1 MLFKHWPQWKREL
14 ILGGIINITF
24 VLCIIGIRYYF
35 AKEEMDF
42 LKEDSTRQE
51 SLIQENK
58 TGIEKNSKNIISLSE
73 LDIDQYDKIAKL
85 TEQIGEL
92 KTELIETKSKLDS
105 LELYANQTIIKY
117 GNQTSGVLP
126 FEKEFGSQSN
136 YLRIFGRTGFL
147 MEDGKVIDS
156 ETNLSY
162 AGSLRLPQPKIV
174 KGDIKG
180 EYFAEVPDSSFG
192 EIRIRGR
199 RSEPLK
205 LKPPRNQ
212 ISVGPFAGVIYDNT
226 TGLTEP
232 VIGFG
237 ITYNAFKVWDWR

>member
-1 MLFKHWPQWKREL
+1 M
-14 ILGGIINITF
+14 
-24 VLCIIGIRYYF
+24 
-35 AKEEMDF
+35 
-42 LKEDSTRQE
+42 
-51 SLIQENK
+51 
-58 TGIEKNSKNIISLSE
+58 
-73 LDIDQYDKIAKL
+73 
-85 TEQIGEL
+85 

>member
-1 MLFKHWPQWKREL
+1 
-14 ILGGIINITF
+14 
-24 VLCIIGIRYYF
+24 
-35 AKEEMDF
+35 
-42 LKEDSTRQE
+42 
-51 SLIQENK
+51 
-58 TGIEKNSKNIISLSE
+58 
-73 LDIDQYDKIAKL
+73 
-85 TEQIGEL
+85 
-92 KTELIETKSKLDS
+92 
-105 LELYANQTIIKY
+105 
-117 GNQTSGVLP
+117 
-126 FEKEFGSQSN
+126 
-136 YLRIFGRTGFL
+136 